1 MAYKILYSD
10 KAKKELLK
18 LDKPVAKRIH
28 RFLTE
33 RVSKDPKNQG
43 GFLQGNL
50 SEFWRYRVGDYRV
63 IAQID
68 EGVFTVLVVRIAH
81 RKEVYSNS

>member
-33 RVSKDPKNQG
+33 RVSQDPKNQG
-43 GFLQGNL
+43 GFLQGN
-50 SEFWRYRVGDYRV
+50 FWRREF
-63 IAQID
+63 IK
-68 EGVFTVLVVRIAH
+68 EFNLSVFII
-81 RKEVYSNS
+81 